1 MNHQEMT
8 KKDLL
13 LKIDNLSIHYIARG
27 NIIPAVKG
35 ISFEVSPGET
45 YGLVGESG
53 CGKSTVA
60 FGIMGYMARNGRI
73 SEGRVIFRGKDLIKM
88 SNRDLRNVWGREI
101 SMVFQDPN
109 SSLNPSM
116 RVGDQLADVLRI
128 LKGLSPERAREEV
141 ISLFELVHLMD
152 PEITMTRY
160 PHQLSGG
167 MKQRV
172 SIAMAL
178 ALEPYLLIMDEPT
191 TSLDVTTE
199 AVVLDIIHDL
209 KVRLNISILYI
220 THNLGVVAKI
230 CDRVG
235 VIYAGRL
242 VEEASVRKLFKDP
255 RHPYTRGLLDCIP
268 KLGETKLTRSL
279 FSIPGSVVHPKDLS
293 SGCPFSPRCSF
304 FTPGCAEFDP
314 ELAEIENGHRASC
327 DFRGKRIN
335 RTESSRPETHDRK
348 AFQPS
353 NHGDADI
360 LKVEHLKHYYPLTRE
375 AFTGDL
381 GRRKI
386 KIKAVDDVSFDLKK
400 AKTLA
405 IVGESGCG
413 KTTLARC
420 IMGFLKPTSGSIS
433 LEGQN
438 LMLPVEKRDKGTLE
452 KIAMVFQNPESTLNP
467 KHTIGYAIGRPLEL
481 SRGLEGESVRK
492 EVARYLEAVNLA
504 VDYAERYPRELS
516 GGEKLRV
523 AIARAFASNPKM
535 ILCDEPTSALDV
547 SVQASILMLLLDLQT
562 RLGTSYLFIS
572 HDLSVVWYLSDY
584 IAVMY
589 MGKFCE
595 FGKTEEIFNPPNHP
609 YTQALLSAIP
619 IADPEAKRETL
630 RLTGRMPSFVNPP
643 TGCRFH
649 TRCPRK
655 LGKICETEEPPE
667 MEASETHKIY
677 CHISINELM
686 KFKPMIS
693 R

>member
-1 MNHQEMT
+1 M
-8 KKDLL
+8 
-13 LKIDNLSIHYIARG
+13 IR
-27 NIIPAVKG
+27 AVKG
-35 ISFEVSPGET
+35 ISFELIRGET

-53 CGKSTVA
+53 CGKTTVA

-73 SEGRVIFRGKDLIKM
+73 SKGRVLFNGKDLTRMTPKNLKNI
-88 SNRDLRNVWGREI
+88 WGREI
-101 SMVFQDPN
+101 SMVFQDPD

-116 RVGDQLADVLRI
+116 RVGDQLAEVLRI
-128 LKGLSPERAREEV
+128 LKGVSPERAKGKV
-141 ISLFELVHLMD
+141 LSLFELVQLTD
-152 PEITMTRY
+152 PELTTTRY

-172 SIAMAL
+172 CIAMAL
-178 ALEPYLLIMDEPT
+178 ALEPDLLIMDEPT
-191 TSLDVTTE
+191 TALDVTTE
-199 AVVLDIIHDL
+199 AVVLDIINDL
-209 KVRLNISILYI
+209 KARLNIAILYI

-235 VIYAGRL
+235 VLYAGRL

-255 RHPYTRGLLDCIP
+255 RHPYTRGLLGCIP
-268 KLGETKLTRSL
+268 ELGETKLTRSL
-279 FSIPGSVVHPKDLS
+279 FSIPGSVVHPKDLP
-293 SGCPFSPRCSF
+293 SGCPFSPRCSL
-304 FTPGCAEFDP
+304 FTPECEAYDP
-314 ELAEIENGHRASC
+314 NPTEIEKGHRASC
-327 DFRGKRIN
+327 DVYEKGMNKAMGGQPQ
-335 RTESSRPETHDRK
+335 TDDRK
-348 AFQPS
+348 AFQPLDDGGS
-353 NHGDADI
+353 EV
-360 LKVEHLKHYYPLTRE
+360 LKVAHLRHYYPFIRA

-381 GRRKI
+381 GRRRTE
-386 KIKAVDDVSFDLKK
+386 IKAVDDVSFDLKR

-433 LEGQN
+433 LEDQD
-438 LMLPVEKRDKGTLE
+438 LMVPVEKRDKRTLG
-452 KIAMVFQNPESTLNP
+452 KITMVFQNPESTLNP

-481 SRGLEGESVRK
+481 SRGLKGEPIRK

-504 VDYAERYPRELS
+504 VDDAERYPWELS
-516 GGEKLRV
+516 GGEKQRV

-630 RLTGRMPSFVNPP
+630 RLTGRVPSFINPP

-667 MEASETHKIY
+667 LEASETHKIY

-686 KFKPMIS
+686 KFKLVIS

>member
-1 MNHQEMT
+1 MT
-8 KKDLL
+8 KNDLI
-13 LKIDNLSIHYIARG
+13 LKVDNLSIHYITRG
-27 NIIPAVKG
+27 NIIPAIKG

-53 CGKSTVA
+53 CGKTTVA

-73 SEGRVIFRGKDLIKM
+73 SQGRVIFRGEDLTKM
-88 SNRDLRNVWGREI
+88 SKRDLRNVWGREI
-101 SMVFQDPN
+101 SMVFQDPD

-116 RVGDQLADVLRI
+116 RVGDQLAEVLRI
-128 LKGLSPERAREEV
+128 RKGLSSDHANEKV
-141 ISLFELVHLMD
+141 LSLFELVQLTD
-152 PEITMTRY
+152 PEITRTRY

-172 SIAMAL
+172 CIAMAL
-178 ALEPYLLIMDEPT
+178 ALEPHLLIMDEPT
-191 TSLDVTTE
+191 TALDVTTE
-199 AVVLDIIHDL
+199 AVVLDIISDL
-209 KVRLNISILYI
+209 KARLNISILYI
-220 THNLGVVAKI
+220 THNLGVVAKF

-242 VEEASVRKLFKDP
+242 VEEATVRKLFKDP
-255 RHPYTRGLLDCIP
+255 RHPYTRGLLGCIP
-268 KLGETKLTRSL
+268 KLGETKLTRNL
-279 FSIPGSVVHPKDLS
+279 FSIPGSVAHPKDLS
-293 SGCPFSPRCSF
+293 SGCPFSPRCPF
-304 FTPGCAEFDP
+304 FTPGCAECDP

-327 DFRGKRIN
+327 DFRGKKMN
-335 RTESSRPETHDRK
+335 KVDSRQPETHDRK
-348 AFQPS
+348 TFQPS

-360 LKVEHLKHYYPLTRE
+360 LKVELLKHYYLLTRE

-467 KHTIGYAIGRPLEL
+467 KHTVGYAIRRPLEL
-481 SRGLEGESVRK
+481 SGELEGDAIRK
-492 EVARYLEAVNLA
+492 EAARYLEAVNLA

-516 GGEKLRV
+516 GGEKQRV
-523 AIARAFASNPKM
+523 AVARAFASNPKM
-535 ILCDEPTSALDV
+535 IVCDEPTSALDV

-589 MGKFCE
+589 LGKFCE

-630 RLTGRMPSFVNPP
+630 RLTGRMPSSVNPP

-655 LGKICETEEPPE
+655 VGKICETEEPPE
-667 MEASETHKIY
+667 QKTSETHKIY
-677 CHISINELM
+677 CHISINDLM
-686 KFKPMIS
+686 KFKPVIS
-693 R
+693 P